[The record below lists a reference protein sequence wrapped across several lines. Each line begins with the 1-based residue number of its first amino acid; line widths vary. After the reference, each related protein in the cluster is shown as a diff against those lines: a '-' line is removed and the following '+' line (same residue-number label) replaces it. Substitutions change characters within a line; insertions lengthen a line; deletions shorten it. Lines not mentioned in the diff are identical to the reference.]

1 MSLLAG
7 PGAGYTD
14 SIRGNAVASGLSG
27 HLDVGGSLTVGDD
40 RNEVFALARV
50 SGGKPGFTLGLIGGY
65 RSFFGDED
73 WQTFFDLGVAV
84 RLFSGTW
91 VGPRIG
97 LGLRHKL
104 TEDVSLLG
112 GLGLSMGFGS
122 GLRLDAE
129 AFTAVQWS
137 FPR

>member
-7 PGAGYTD
+7 PGLTYTD
-14 SIRGNAVASGLSG
+14 SIRGNAVASGISG

-40 RNEVFALARV
+40 RNEVFALVRA
-50 SGGKPGFTLGLIGGY
+50 SEGKPGFSLGLIGGY
-65 RSFFGDED
+65 RSVFGDED
-73 WQTFFDLGVAV
+73 WQTFFDLGLAV

-91 VGPRIG
+91 VGPRVG
-97 LGLRHKL
+97 FGLRHKL
-104 TEDVSLLG
+104 TESVSLQG

-122 GLRLDAE
+122 GMRLDPE
-129 AFTAVQWS
+129 VFTAVQWS